1 MVRIFH
7 GYALELSGTVLVFKV
22 HFIPFIWANAV
33 ASMARALIYIE
44 ARNLIL
50 MTSAAPRVNL
60 NIMFTV
66 MGLLTIAFGIV
77 LASSTHTYYIRLF
90 SLHFM
95 VAERSFSF
103 FTLFDG
109 FFLIIL
115 GFLQLQKTRGTWRL
129 LLGAMILTLIL
140 LVLSSERRYHL
151 TLIGIALSLLIFFMM
166 FRQRKEYTMPSVTLG
181 RPEIAVAI
189 ITIIF
194 TISYGVGGSL
204 LFGNEFSPPITNLGN
219 ALYYTGETV
228 TTLGFGDIL
237 PITLT
242 ARMFTISLSILGV
255 AIFFGAMTILITP
268 IIQRRLGGVVTRME
282 KHQLE
287 NLQDYTLVLGY
298 SEFVHAYVS
307 DLQKQGKTCV
317 IVERSQQ
324 ESEKLR
330 NEGFLVINQNADDEG
345 LINSFRLSNCQ
356 RILVA
361 SNDDGYNILIAAT
374 INQAVRDSSIND
386 KVTILVTS
394 YRNMSKFSVFGFQ
407 TVNVSSIISKFLA
420 GN

>member
-151 TLIGIALSLLIFFMM
+151 TLIGIALGLLIFFMM

>member
-1 MVRIFH
+1 MVLICKFH
-7 GYALELSGTVLVFKV
+7 FKSWN
-22 HFIPFIWANAV
+22 WAKAV
-33 ASMARALIYIE
+33 ASMAGALIYIH
-44 ARNLIL
+44 AGNLIL
-50 MTSAAPRVNL
+50 MSSNAPRVNL
-60 NIMFTV
+60 NILFTV
-66 MGLLTIAFGIV
+66 MGLLTIALGVV
-77 LASSTHTYYIRLF
+77 LASSTHTYHISLF
-90 SLHFM
+90 GLHFII
-95 VAERSFSF
+95 AERSFSF

-109 FFLIIL
+109 LFLIVL
-115 GFLQLQKTRGTWRL
+115 GFLQLQKTSGTWRL
-129 LLGAMILTLIL
+129 LLGALILTFIL

-151 TLIGIALSLLIFFMM
+151 TLVGIALSFLIFFIM
-166 FRQRKEYTMPSVTLG
+166 FRQRKYYTMPSVTLG

-268 IIQRRLGGVVTRME
+268 IIQRRLGGVVVRME
-282 KHQLE
+282 RHQLE
-287 NLQDYTLVLGY
+287 NLQNYTLVLGY
-298 SEFVHAYVS
+298 SEFVHSYVS

-330 NEGFLVINQNADDEG
+330 NEGFLVINQNADDES
-345 LINSFRLSNCQ
+345 LINSFRLNNCE

-386 KVTILVTS
+386 KVTVLVTS

>member
-1 MVRIFH
+1 M
-7 GYALELSGTVLVFKV
+7 
-22 HFIPFIWANAV
+22 N
-33 ASMARALIYIE
+33 
-44 ARNLIL
+44 
-50 MTSAAPRVNL
+50 SAAPKVNL
-60 NIMFTV
+60 NILFTV
-66 MGLLTIAFGIV
+66 MGLLTIALGIV
-77 LASSTHTYYIRLF
+77 LASSTHTYHISLF
-90 SLHFM
+90 GLHFII
-95 VAERSFSF
+95 AERSFSF

-109 FFLIIL
+109 FFLIVL
-115 GFLQLQKTRGTWRL
+115 SFLQLQKTRGTWRL
-129 LLGAMILTLIL
+129 LLGALILTFIL

-151 TLIGIALSLLIFFMM
+151 TLVGIALSFLIFFIM
-166 FRQRKEYTMPSVTLG
+166 FRQRKDYTMPSVTLG

-204 LFGNEFSPPITNLGN
+204 LFGNEFSPPITNIGT

-242 ARMFTISLSILGV
+242 SRMFTISLSILGV

-268 IIQRRLGGVVTRME
+268 IIQRRLGGVVVRME
-282 KHQLE
+282 RHQLE
-287 NLQDYTLVLGY
+287 NLQNYTLVLGY
-298 SEFVHAYVS
+298 SEFVHSYVS

-330 NEGFLVINQNADDEG
+330 NEGFLVINQNADDES
-345 LINSFRLSNCQ
+345 LINSFRLNNCE

-386 KVTILVTS
+386 KVTVLVTS

>member
-1 MVRIFH
+1 
-7 GYALELSGTVLVFKV
+7 L
-22 HFIPFIWANAV
+22 IP
-33 ASMARALIYIE
+33 
-44 ARNLIL
+44 
-50 MTSAAPRVNL
+50 MTSPGPRVNL
-60 NIMFTV
+60 NILFTV
-66 MGLLTIAFGIV
+66 MGLLTIALGAI
-77 LASSTHTYYIRLF
+77 LANSTHIYNIKLF
-90 SLHFM
+90 SLHF
-95 VAERSFSF
+95 VIAERSFSF

-109 FFLIIL
+109 FFLVIL
-115 GFLQLQKTRGTWRL
+115 GFLQLQKTRGSWRL
-129 LLGAMILTLIL
+129 LFLAMVLTFLL
-140 LVLSSERRYHL
+140 LVLSSERRFHL
-151 TLIGIALSLLIFFMM
+151 TLIGIALSILIFFIM
-166 FRQRKEYTMPSVTLG
+166 FRQRKQYTQPSTTLG

-189 ITIIF
+189 ITVIF

-204 LFGNEFSPPITNLGN
+204 LFGDQFRPPITNLGN

-282 KHQLE
+282 KRQLE
-287 NLQDYTLVLGY
+287 NLQNYTLVLGY

-317 IVERSQQ
+317 IVESSQQ
-324 ESEKLR
+324 EGEKLR
-330 NEGFLVINQNADDEG
+330 SEGFLVINQNADDEA
-345 LINSFRLSNCQ
+345 LINSFRLSNCEK
-356 RILVA
+356 ILVA

-374 INQAVRDSSIND
+374 IKQSVHDSSIND
-386 KVTILVTS
+386 KVIILVTS